1 MNWKYKIKK
10 NYFCELNMLD
20 FTGHNMTSTWISF
33 FPNILYNIQLTD
45 HENHLKLRMVL
56 LNETLEK

>member
-1 MNWKYKIKK
+1 
-10 NYFCELNMLD
+10 MLD